1 MRKLVVVLLPI
12 IIIVLAVLGWRWTA
26 SKPAF
31 TNSSVGR
38 EQLTATDRRI
48 RKAEAL
54 IKFGSTKH
62 YGYNLLA
69 AAFLQKAR
77 ETGDFGFNAK
87 AEKAVEQSLL
97 ESADNFD
104 GVVLRARV
112 MLAYHRFPEA
122 LEIARHARTLRGES
136 PDAFIAISDAQVELG
151 DYAGA
156 VESAQRAIDLRP
168 DTGSYSRASYLRALH
183 GDLEGAAAA
192 MRDAV
197 KASNPTDEEGVA
209 WCRVQL
215 ANQLLG
221 LGRLPE
227 AEREVDE
234 ALRTLPAFYL
244 ALSAKAR
251 MRAAAGDLKG
261 ASDLY
266 QQALDRVPLPDVA
279 LALGDAFEQLGRK
292 EEAERRYRL
301 VEFVEKSMSGGNS
314 VPATT
319 YSPLLARFWADHRDR
334 LDEALAI
341 ARRER
346 TVRSDIYTCDLL
358 AWCLFKKG
366 QLPESKTA
374 IDEALR
380 LGTRD
385 ARIYYHA
392 AMIYR
397 ATDDRVGAVK
407 FLKQALAI
415 GTSFDNSAASFSPLE
430 RDAARQTLASLT
442 D

>member
-1 MRKLVVVLLPI
+1 MRKLIVIFLPITLVVLAL
-12 IIIVLAVLGWRWTA
+12 LGLRWHA
-26 SKPAF
+26 GQPGSSKSPD
-31 TNSSVGR
+31 R
-38 EQLTATDRRI
+38 LTATDRRI

-54 IKFGSTKH
+54 MKFGSSKQ

-77 ETGDFGFNAK
+77 ETGDFSFNAK
-87 AEKAVEQSLL
+87 AEQAVEQSLVD
-97 ESADNFD
+97 APDNFD
-104 GVVLRARV
+104 GVVLKARV

-122 LEIARHARTLRGES
+122 LEIARQGLGLRAES
-136 PDAFIAISDAQVELG
+136 PDALIAISDAQVELG

-156 VESAQRAIDLRP
+156 VASAQRAIDLRP

-192 MRDAV
+192 MEDAV
-197 KASNPTDEEGVA
+197 KAANPLDEESVA

-215 ANQLLG
+215 ANQLLA

-234 ALRTLPAFYL
+234 ALRTLPSFHL

-251 MRAAAGDLKG
+251 IRAATGDLTS
-261 ASDLY
+261 AADLY

-279 LALGDAFEQLGRK
+279 LALGDVLERLGRK
-292 EEAERRYRL
+292 EEAARQYAL
-301 VEFVEKSMSGGNS
+301 VEFVENPSS
-314 VPATT
+314 VTNAPAITSTT
-319 YSPLLARFWADHRDR
+319 YSPLLARFWSDHGDR
-334 LDEALAI
+334 LDDALAI
-341 ARRER
+341 AKRER
-346 TVRSDIYTCDLL
+346 AVRSDVYTCDLL
-358 AWCLFKKG
+358 AWCLLKKG
-366 QLPESKTA
+366 QLSESKTA

-385 ARIYYHA
+385 ARIYHHA

-397 ATDDRVGAVK
+397 AAGDRAAAAR
-407 FLKQALAI
+407 FLRQALSVR
-415 GTSFDNSAASFSPLE
+415 TSFDNSAASFSALE
-430 RDAARQTLASLT
+430 SDAVRQALASSA